1 MRTSLTFAAASLLTS
16 TSALAFNGTA
26 ETVTV
31 TRTSWS
37 TIISTLSC
45 PAPTT
50 VTLCNA
56 QCTASPVALANNANI
71 VYQTLSECQAGQVV
85 TIYGT
90 ETTLLQPTT
99 LAVEKTISDL
109 VVIPGSATDKDYT
122 AVATIT
128 NVVYPSSLIANNGQ
142 VVTCQTGVTK
152 ISGNGVTLT
161 NCPCTVQTT
170 VFEVIATGSGAVPTA
185 LVPSTKYIVKIIYVY
200 VIEYIVEQVP
210 TTLTRTAT
218 STLTT
223 IRTETETEVTTTTA
237 APSSLLCPSSMA
249 TVNDVV
255 FMVECDTSYEGVG
268 ASNLRKRQAINLP
281 GVSADLYSCGIVEL
295 FLGFDEPFNIEKLL
309 GSFKSVIIDKC
320 LIIVSSWII
329 HELASQRL
337 KLNVSWQPLDPTSS
351 SVAPITESS
360 SSLSSSS
367 STMLPVT
374 NSSIISTTSTS
385 TSSSSSSMITPIA
398 NSTSSTILP
407 GTNSSTSTTSST
419 TPVVPL
425 TNCEVSN
432 DLLDYDPAYAYCY
445 SVYPVTAATSLFDA
459 TITEIITTSGPAS
472 TLLSNV
478 TLATET
484 LVQTIETATTT
495 TVTIPTELTITDI
508 ITIFYRILYNIHK
521 CAEKTSSAFGSG

>member
-16 TSALAFNGTA
+16 TTALAFNGTA

-142 VVTCQTGVTK
+142 VVTCQTGVTT

-185 LVPSTKYIVKIIYVY
+185 LVPSTNYIVKIIYVY

-268 ASNLRKRQAINLP
+268 VSNLRKRQAINLP
-281 GVSADLYSCGIVEL
+281 GVSADLYSCLSRCAGQTNCVALSFDDDTSSCSVLTQFDTQSRETALGGIVEL

-337 KLNVSWQPLDPTSS
+337 KLNVSWQ
-351 SVAPITESS
+351 
-360 SSLSSSS
+360 
-367 STMLPVT
+367 
-374 NSSIISTTSTS
+374 
-385 TSSSSSSMITPIA
+385 
-398 NSTSSTILP
+398 
-407 GTNSSTSTTSST
+407 
-419 TPVVPL
+419 
-425 TNCEVSN
+425 
-432 DLLDYDPAYAYCY
+432 
-445 SVYPVTAATSLFDA
+445 
-459 TITEIITTSGPAS
+459 
-472 TLLSNV
+472 
-478 TLATET
+478 
-484 LVQTIETATTT
+484 
-495 TVTIPTELTITDI
+495 
-508 ITIFYRILYNIHK
+508 R
-521 CAEKTSSAFGSG
+521 